1 MSGVRR
7 GMCVLV
13 LLVVAAVGA
22 AAARSALSRSTPFE
36 PRVPTLS
43 ALATSVIADPSPVLG
58 TDGRRHLVYEI
69 QVINTSPMRV
79 RIDRLIVGDPG
90 RRVVV
95 DSFGA
100 GVLGDVTVADGV
112 RQPSRTFQPGRS
124 GVIFL

>member
-1 MSGVRR
+1 MRGVRR

-13 LLVVAAVGA
+13 VLVVAVVGA
-22 AAARSALSRSTPFE
+22 AVARSALSGSTPFE
-36 PRVPTLS
+36 PQVPTLS
-43 ALATSVIADPSPVLG
+43 PLATSVIAEPSPVLG
-58 TDGRRHLVYEI
+58 TDRRRHLVYEI

-100 GVLGDVTVADGV
+100 DVLGHVTV
-112 RQPSRTFQPGRS
+112 
-124 GVIFL
+124 